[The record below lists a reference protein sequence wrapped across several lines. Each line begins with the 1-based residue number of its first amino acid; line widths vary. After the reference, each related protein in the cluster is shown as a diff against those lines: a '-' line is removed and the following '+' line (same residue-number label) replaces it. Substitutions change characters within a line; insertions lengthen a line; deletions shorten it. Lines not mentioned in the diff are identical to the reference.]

1 MDEVNIYKID
11 DYRILV
17 ILSSTMVEKIE
28 NHADNMMLEE
38 PDNLDYWIDWE
49 METKKWQLTLKVTEF
64 NKKMVVGA

>member
-17 ILSSTMVEKIE
+17 ILNSTMVEKIE
-28 NHADNMMLEE
+28 DHADNMMLEQPE
-38 PDNLDYWIDWE
+38 NLDYWIDWE

-64 NKKMVVGA
+64 NKKMIL